1 MQKEQPNSNKDK
13 TPKKLSKE
21 KEALKLKFIE
31 YLKQYKE
38 EIYKIAYYYAK
49 NKDDAED
56 LAQEACTKAYCYF
69 HTFKEGSSFKAWM
82 FKIINNTFK
91 GIWTKKQK
99 HGTSE
104 YIKGIKED
112 LYKFQDKDRLEDQL
126 ISIDINLLKK
136 KITTLPKEFKEVITL
151 YDIQGLSYEE
161 IAQKININ
169 IGTVRSRLHRARAI
183 LKEQIGNDI

>member
-38 EIYKIAYYYAK
+38 DINKIAYHYAK

-56 LAQEACTKAYCYF
+56 LAQEACKKAYCYF

-82 FKIINNTFK
+82 FKIIANTFK
-91 GIWTKKQK
+91 GI
-99 HGTSE
+99 
-104 YIKGIKED
+104 
-112 LYKFQDKDRLEDQL
+112 
-126 ISIDINLLKK
+126 
-136 KITTLPKEFKEVITL
+136 
-151 YDIQGLSYEE
+151 
-161 IAQKININ
+161 
-169 IGTVRSRLHRARAI
+169 
-183 LKEQIGNDI
+183 